1 MSKGVSEEGRRQ
13 GLRFTELVAQ
23 LEPRVRRRLR
33 QRLGELQHGNFDI
46 DDVLSSAIRR
56 MFVATVINGQF
67 NWSDERQFEAYVH
80 VTAMRVALEF
90 IRKERRHKRLNSLAA
105 HKDIIEDSF
114 DRLDAQVLQR
124 IVRKLDDNEVKMC
137 QLWMKGIAHANI
149 AASMGLTIPAYRS
162 RIWCLRQKLKA
173 SFAAE
178 CATD

>member
-80 VTAMRVALEF
+80 VTARRVRWNSCGKRDDTSDSIHSPRTKTSSKIHSIGWMRKFFSVSCA
-90 IRKERRHKRLNSLAA
+90 N
-105 HKDIIEDSF
+105 
-114 DRLDAQVLQR
+114 
-124 IVRKLDDNEVKMC
+124 
-137 QLWMKGIAHANI
+137 WMTMK
-149 AASMGLTIPAYRS
+149 
-162 RIWCLRQKLKA
+162 
-173 SFAAE
+173 
-178 CATD
+178 